1 MTAIKVFLVS
11 AYIAGLLLCVASF
24 YAASPLLYTIGAV
37 IAVVTVV
44 TAMWATAITDLNPKE
59 EDQ

>member
-1 MTAIKVFLVS
+1 MTAIKVFLVC
-11 AYIAGLLLCVASF
+11 AFITALTLCVTSF
-24 YAASPLLYTIGAV
+24 YASSPLLYTIGAV
-37 IAVVTVV
+37 IAVATAV